1 MQAPEWEWAQSA
13 TMHRYAPLNKDWLLK
28 LFIKAGQ
35 EVVHFERL
43 AASKHLQLL
52 LLVELELNVNP
63 KRFSYASQFITAVH
77 GKIHQLL
84 A

>member
-1 MQAPEWEWAQSA
+1 MQAPEWDWAQSA
-13 TMHRYAPLNKDWLLK
+13 TMHCYAPLNKGWLLK
-28 LFIKAGQ
+28 LLVKAGQ

-52 LLVELELNVNP
+52 LLVELELNVHP
-63 KRFSYASQFITAVH
+63 KWCSYASQFISAVH
-77 GKIHQLL
+77 GKIPQLL